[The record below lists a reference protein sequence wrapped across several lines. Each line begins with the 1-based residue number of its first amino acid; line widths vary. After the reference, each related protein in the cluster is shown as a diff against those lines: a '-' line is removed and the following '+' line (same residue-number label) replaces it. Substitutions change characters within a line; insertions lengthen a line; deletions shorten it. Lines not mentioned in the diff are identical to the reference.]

1 MPSDKRPI
9 YFIDSNVFL
18 RVLVKEDETS
28 FRSCVKLLEKVNI
41 KKMQALTSDLVLAE
55 VSWVLNSYYD
65 FSKAKVIS
73 ALEGI
78 VNLTGLKI
86 KNTTDISTA
95 IDLYKNNKVKFI
107 DALIASD
114 KMFALN
120 GIVISYDKDFDKL
133 GIKRKEP
140 DQII

>member
-28 FRSCVKLLEKVNI
+28 FRSCVKLLEKVNN

-65 FSKAKVIS
+65 FSKLKVIS

-114 KMFALN
+114 KMLALN

-133 GIKRKEP
+133 DIKRIEP

>member
-28 FRSCVKLLEKVNI
+28 FRSCVKLLEKVNN

-65 FSKAKVIS
+65 FSKLKVIS

-114 KMFALN
+114 KMLALN

-140 DQII
+140 AQVI